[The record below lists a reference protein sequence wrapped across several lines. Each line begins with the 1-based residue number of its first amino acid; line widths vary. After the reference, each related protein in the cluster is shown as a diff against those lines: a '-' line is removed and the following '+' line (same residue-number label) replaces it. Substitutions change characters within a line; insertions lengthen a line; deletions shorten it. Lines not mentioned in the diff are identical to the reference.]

1 MSTITPTTARA
12 TFAPKVRRMTLR
24 RRRQLS
30 GVGFALPAFALVVCF
45 IGIPIGQAVYYS
57 FTQWN
62 GLTSQ
67 WIGTATWTQAFHN
80 TNLWTALRN
89 NGLLLLSVAFALAIP
104 LCIA

>member
-1 MSTITPTTARA
+1 MSTTIPTTERP
-12 TFAPKVRRMTLR
+12 TFAPKVRRLTLK

-30 GVGFALPAFALVVCF
+30 GVVFALPAIALVVCF

-62 GLTSQ
+62 GLTST
-67 WIGTATWTQAFHN
+67 WIGPSTWTQAFHN

-89 NGLLLLSVAFALAIP
+89 NGLL
-104 LCIA
+104 